1 MSPTLNP
8 ATACAAA
15 WLRVTARYF
24 GRPTGDPAVG
34 QAAEVRDRTPTL
46 RPFLFETRKV
56 NAHHGGLAPVAFGAG
71 ESTTVAGAEATAAPV
86 TMICP
91 IMNGCGVQV

>member
-1 MSPTLNP
+1 M
-8 ATACAAA
+8 
-15 WLRVTARYF
+15 
-24 GRPTGDPAVG
+24 GDPAVG

-56 NAHHGGLAPVAFGAG
+56 NAHHGWAGADAPLVFGAG